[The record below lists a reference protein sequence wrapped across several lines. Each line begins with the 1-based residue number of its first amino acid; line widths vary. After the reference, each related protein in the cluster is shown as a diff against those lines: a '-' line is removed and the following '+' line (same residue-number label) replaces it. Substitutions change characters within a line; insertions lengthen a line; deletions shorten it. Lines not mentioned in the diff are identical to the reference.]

1 MDSSFGKMSLAAK
14 AMKLKYRKDIS
25 LQEAWDEVLGK
36 KRKTTKKTTKK
47 PTKKPTKK
55 AEKKTTKKT
64 NDKLS
69 SMTVPKL
76 KKLAIKNNISIYD
89 GKTKKMLTKDKLINR
104 LKRHKVSFGQ
114 HQGTSLSLLPSVH
127 KPVYSQANY
136 PEFNSWMDSTLANT
150 PTARQTYYDNLPLSN
165 KSFNH
170 VNNVNFNQ
178 GSLLPS
184 TAPFG
189 NVSNF
194 GQYFR

>member
-36 KRKTTKKTTKK
+36 KKKTTKKT
-47 PTKKPTKK
+47 TKKPTKK

-104 LKRHKVSFGQ
+104 LKRNKLSFGN
-114 HQGTSLSLLPSVH
+114 TS
-127 KPVYSQANY
+127 ANY
-136 PEFNSWMDSTLANT
+136 PEFNSWLDSTFANT
-150 PTARQTYYDNLPLSN
+150 PAARQTYYNNLPLSN

-170 VNNVNFNQ
+170 VNDVNFNQ